1 LLKENPKPR
10 MPACGLNMSATNNL
24 LQFIAVEPP
33 SFDLSVVAE
42 AVAEQF
48 GLAGNYSLLVSERD
62 QNFCLTTANSD
73 RYLVKITSSVEP
85 RDVTDF
91 QIAALDHLAN
101 CGVTGVPRNVSTTS
115 GKNHGSIQAEDGAL
129 LCLRVLTW
137 LNGSLIDDSE
147 ITPEMANSLGG
158 RLADLDVA
166 LESFVHESDGHA
178 SLWDTQRA
186 GQLRGLLVHVGDS
199 VIRQQLETVLD
210 VMEERVTPALEA
222 LPRQVI
228 HNDANTENIL
238 LDASGDISGIIDFG
252 DLLRATRIIEVS
264 TAAAYLRPNDDDPL
278 QLLVPF
284 VAGYHGKSPLSAAEL
299 DVLFDL
305 ILTRLAMTVILFYWR
320 LAARDKEDP
329 YLQKQLD
336 SEGGAFE
343 FLQSLSVLGREAFRA
358 RITP

>member
-1 LLKENPKPR
+1 
-10 MPACGLNMSATNNL
+10 MSATNDL

-33 SFDLSVVAE
+33 SFDPSVVAE
-42 AVAEQF
+42 AVDEQF
-48 GLAGNYSLLVSERD
+48 GLAGDYSLLVSERD
-62 QNFCLTTANSD
+62 QNFCLTTANND
-73 RYLVKITSSVEP
+73 RYLVKITSLVEP

-101 CGVTGVPRNVSTTS
+101 CGVIGVPQNVRTTA
-115 GKNHGSIQAEDGAL
+115 GKKHGSIQSDDGTP

-137 LNGSLIDDSE
+137 LNGSLLDDSE
-147 ITPEMANSLGG
+147 ITPEIANSLGG

-166 LESFVHESDGHA
+166 LESFVHESDGQA

-186 GQLRGLLVHVGDS
+186 GQLHGLLVHVGDS
-199 VIRQQLETVLD
+199 VMRQQLETVLD

-238 LDASGDISGIIDFG
+238 LDTSGDVSGIIDFG

-264 TAAAYLRPNDDDPL
+264 TAAAYLRPDDDDPL

-284 VAGYHGKSPLSAAEL
+284 VAGYHEKSPLSAAEL

-305 ILTRLAMTVILFYWR
+305 ILIRLAMTVILFYWR

-343 FLQSLSVLGREAFRA
+343 FLQSLSSLGRAAFRE

>member
-1 LLKENPKPR
+1 
-10 MPACGLNMSATNNL
+10 MSTRDDL
-24 LQFIAVEPP
+24 LQYIAVEPP
-33 SFDLSVVAE
+33 NLDAGVVAE

-73 RYLVKITSSVEP
+73 RYLVKITSPAEP

-101 CGVTGVPRNVSTTS
+101 CGVIGVPQNVRTTA
-115 GKNHGSIQAEDGAL
+115 GKKHGLIQSDDGTP

-137 LNGSLIDDSE
+137 LNGSLLDDSE
-147 ITPEMANSLGG
+147 TTPEMSNSLGG

-166 LESFVHESDGHA
+166 LESFIHESDGHA

-186 GQLRGLLVHVGDS
+186 GQLRGLLVHVDDT
-199 VIRQQLETVLD
+199 VMRQQLETVLD
-210 VMEERVTPALEA
+210 VMEERVTPVLET

-238 LDASGDISGIIDFG
+238 LDTNGDVSGIIDFG

-264 TAAAYLRPNDDDPL
+264 TAAAYLRPDGDDPL

-284 VAGYHGKSPLSAAEL
+284 VAGYHEKSPLSAAEL

-305 ILTRLAMTVILFYWR
+305 ILIRLAITVILFYWR

-329 YLQKQLD
+329 YLQKLLD

-343 FLQSLSVLGREAFRA
+343 FLQSLSSLGQAAFRE